1 MAARTDTELV
11 FGGTAARFH
20 SPGEDLFGRTAE
32 SDETDRGL
40 RDPAGPRLMLVR
52 GERGIGRTVFAQANA
67 ERLRAGGIAV
77 LPVACVPG
85 DGERPQLLALRL
97 VMALEE
103 HRSAATKRRPAH
115 KPATEALS
123 ALKRGDRAAMA
134 EALAAALARPAPAVV
149 LVDDA
154 HHADAESLALLD
166 EVDFDRVPPG
176 IRLMLTAVR
185 HAAPES
191 TPPSPGPG
199 HTAVDRLAHNRAAHT
214 ITLPRLTLDDA
225 TALVAQRLRS
235 APDADLTRRLHELS
249 RGVPAALD
257 ALLVEW
263 TAQNAIRTAD
273 GQAFL
278 GTGAPV
284 PLLPDHDRYVTA
296 LRALEE
302 PCGTVA
308 TALSI
313 LWPLGRPA
321 ATLVASSTG
330 LPTESVTE
338 GIRTLVD
345 EGILDELPAQDPTSA
360 SRGWTFRIPLLAH
373 TIRERLGPVK
383 RSHLSA
389 AAVETLWT
397 VGDRAGAGSPGGTG
411 REAGASSPADTRI
424 RTGTGN
430 PAGTETPAEA
440 STPTGTETTAGIK
453 APAKTSTPTGTGT
466 PTPTNLPTDPG
477 AAPRNP
483 PSSPA
488 PPTAPP
494 SLLEEADAQTYL
506 PDRITDAGFLVDRDR
521 AVTEL
526 TAAARSLYPD
536 LERRG
541 MLRWHMGA
549 VRLIEE
555 QYARDLAIL
564 QSGQAA
570 FGCGDY
576 RTARTAAE
584 WLVCGP
590 AEGLESQAVHEAA
603 TLLVASAAAEQDWPA
618 LSRMG
623 TALWWEGLPLSAVA
637 TVSGR
642 VQALWQLE
650 KWQEALT
657 LMLQTERV
665 WQATPGSR
673 ALLELFRR
681 VAEYVL
687 GHPDRFARALA
698 LPEEPD
704 LPSNKAFA
712 QNIAT
717 FDVLLGIGDLRGA
730 ANLLSSRRMQLEL
743 LPQPNR
749 FLWHHLN
756 GQWDEALALARR
768 LLVNG
773 GVLNVVPGHH
783 LLPARTAA
791 ILLAQGRTTSAD
803 RLISSVRGKVD
814 GPLEHILDHAEAEV
828 LRTLGELGRAEE
840 VLRRGLRAADERGS
854 FYGIDELLA
863 SLAEVHAAAGHKD
876 RVTACLERLERTAEQ
891 MNSGRT
897 RLLHLLTSGKILGPD
912 SPEARKH
919 LHEAVDLARSRGQPF
934 ETAVTLLAAVRANA
948 APATLL
954 HEAYER
960 FGELGATLW
969 RFHTRTAMR
978 EAGLTVPGRRQAT
991 AENEHLLAT
1000 LLAEGLTNRQ
1010 IAGVLRLS
1018 EDAVANRL
1026 SRLFA
1031 RTGMRSRTEVVTAVL
1046 TGTPMTTDHH

>member
-1 MAARTDTELV
+1 MSEQVNFLCRVCHDCRRWTGARPSGRSEAGAARPVRDSSKVAVEKVAARTDTELV

-20 SPGEDLFGRTAE
+20 TPGEDLLGRTAE

-40 RDPAGPRLMLVR
+40 RDPAGPRLVLVR
-52 GERGIGRTVFAQANA
+52 GERGIGRSVFAHAAA
-67 ERLRAGGIAV
+67 ERLRAEGIAV
-77 LPVACVPG
+77 LTIACVPG
-85 DGERPQLLALRL
+85 DDEHPQLLALRL

-115 KPATEALS
+115 KPAAEALS
-123 ALKRGDRAAMA
+123 ATKRGDRTAMA
-134 EALAAALARPAPAVV
+134 EALAAALARPTPAVV

-166 EVDFDRVPPG
+166 EADFERTPPG
-176 IRLMLTAVR
+176 TRLILTAVR
-185 HAAPES
+185 HTAPDS
-191 TPPSPGPG
+191 TPPPPGSA
-199 HTAVDRLAHNRAAHT
+199 HTVDRLTHNRAAHT
-214 ITLPRLTLDDA
+214 IALPRLTLEDA
-225 TALVAQRLRS
+225 TAMVAQRLRS
-235 APDADLTRRLHELS
+235 APDADLMRRVHELS
-249 RGVPAALD
+249 RGIPGALD

-263 TAQNAIRTAD
+263 TAQDAIRTAD
-273 GQAFL
+273 GHAFL

-284 PLLPDHDRYVTA
+284 PLLPDHDRYVAT
-296 LRALEE
+296 LRTLEE

-313 LWPLGRPA
+313 LWPLGRLA
-321 ATLVASSTG
+321 ETLIASSTG
-330 LPTESVTE
+330 LPADAVTTS
-338 GIRTLVD
+338 IRTLVD
-345 EGILDELPAQDPTSA
+345 EGILDELPGRNAPSTT
-360 SRGWTFRIPLLAH
+360 RGWTFRVPLLAH
-373 TIRERLGPVK
+373 TVRERLGPVK

-389 AAVETLWT
+389 TAVEALWAGRGPGGT
-397 VGDRAGAGSPGGTG
+397 ENRAGAASPTGT
-411 REAGASSPADTRI
+411 PADT
-424 RTGTGN
+424 
-430 PAGTETPAEA
+430 
-440 STPTGTETTAGIK
+440 
-453 APAKTSTPTGTGT
+453 
-466 PTPTNLPTDPG
+466 G
-477 AAPRNP
+477 AAPQDP
-483 PSSPA
+483 P
-488 PPTAPP
+488 PPT
-494 SLLEEADAQTYL
+494 LLEEADAQTYL
-506 PDRITDAGFLVDRDR
+506 PDRIADAGFLVDSDR

-564 QSGQAA
+564 RSGQAA

-590 AEGLESQAVHEAA
+590 AEGLDPQAVHEAA
-603 TLLVASAAAEQDWPA
+603 TLMVASAAAEQDWPA

-623 TALWWEGLPLSAVA
+623 TALWWEGLPLSAMA

-650 KWQEALT
+650 KWQEALA
-657 LMLQTERV
+657 LMSRTERV

-673 ALLELFRR
+673 ALLDLFSR

-687 GHPDRFARALA
+687 GSPDRFTRALA
-698 LPEEPD
+698 LPEEPG
-704 LPSNKAFA
+704 LPPNKAFA
-712 QNIAT
+712 QNIAQ

-730 ANLLSSRRMQLEL
+730 ANLLSTRGMSLEL
-743 LPQPNR
+743 LPQPSR

-756 GQWDEALALARR
+756 GRWDEALSLARR

-791 ILLAQGRTTSAD
+791 VLLAQGRTTSAD
-803 RLISSVRGKVD
+803 RLISSVRGQVD
-814 GPLEHILDHAEAEV
+814 GPLEHILDHAEADV
-828 LRTLGELGRAEE
+828 LRTLGDLSRAEE
-840 VLRRGLRAADERGS
+840 LLRRGLRAADERGS
-854 FYGIDELLA
+854 FYGTDELLA
-863 SLAEVHAAAGHKD
+863 SLAEVHAEAGHPD
-876 RVTACLERLERTAEQ
+876 RATACLERLDRTAEQ

-919 LHEAVDLARSRGQPF
+919 LHEAVDLARSRTQPF
-934 ETAVTLLAAVRANA
+934 ETAVTLLAAARANA
-948 APATLL
+948 APAALL

-960 FGELGATLW
+960 FGDLDATLW
-969 RFHTRTAMR
+969 RFHTRAAMR
-978 EAGLTVPGRRQAT
+978 ETGLPVPGRKQAT
-991 AENEHLLAT
+991 AENQHLLAT

-1031 RTGMRSRTEVVTAVL
+1031 RTGMRSRTAVVTAVL
-1046 TGTPMTTDHH
+1046 TGSPMTADHH

>member
-20 SPGEDLFGRTAE
+20 GPGEDLLGRTAE
-32 SDETDRGL
+32 SDEADDHL
-40 RDPAGPRLMLVR
+40 RDPAGPRLLLVR
-52 GERGIGRTVFAQANA
+52 GERGIGRTVFAHATA

-77 LPVACVPG
+77 LPVDCVPG
-85 DGERPQLLALRL
+85 DGEHPQLLALRL

-103 HRSAATKRRPAH
+103 HRSATTKRTPTR
-115 KPATEALS
+115 KPAAEALS
-123 ALKRGDRAAMA
+123 AMKHDDRTAMA
-134 EALAAALARPAPAVV
+134 EALAAALAGPTPTVV

-176 IRLMLTAVR
+176 IRLLLTAAR
-185 HAAPES
+185 HIAPAQRS
-191 TPPSPGPG
+191 PSPGSG
-199 HTAVDRLAHNRAAHT
+199 SGQAMDRLADNRAAHT
-214 ITLPRLTLDDA
+214 IVLPRLALEDA
-225 TALVAQRLRS
+225 TAMVAQRLRS
-235 APDADLTRRLHELS
+235 APDADLMRRLHELS
-249 RGVPAALD
+249 RGIPGALD
-257 ALLVEW
+257 ALLAEW
-263 TAQNAIRTAD
+263 TGQDAIRTAD
-273 GQAFL
+273 GHAFL

-284 PLLPDHDRYVTA
+284 PLLPDHDRYVAA

-321 ATLVASSTG
+321 EALVASSTG
-330 LPTESVTE
+330 LPAESVTD

-345 EGILDELPAQDPTSA
+345 EGILDELPAQPRTPASA
-360 SRGWTFRIPLLAH
+360 PRGWTFRVPLLAH
-373 TIRERLGPVK
+373 TVRERLGPVK

-389 AAVETLWT
+389 TAVEALW
-397 VGDRAGAGSPGGTG
+397 
-411 REAGASSPADTRI
+411 AS
-424 RTGTGN
+424 
-430 PAGTETPAEA
+430 
-440 STPTGTETTAGIK
+440 
-453 APAKTSTPTGTGT
+453 
-466 PTPTNLPTDPG
+466 G
-477 AAPRNP
+477 AAPKDP
-483 PSSPA
+483 PPL
-488 PPTAPP
+488 PTQ
-494 SLLEEADAQTYL
+494 LLEEADAQTYL
-506 PDRITDAGFLVDRDR
+506 PDRIADAGFLVDRDR

-526 TAAARSLYPD
+526 TTAAHSLYPD

-541 MLRWHMGA
+541 MLRWHVGA

-555 QYARDLAIL
+555 QYDRDLAIL
-564 QSGQAA
+564 RSGQAA
-570 FGCGDY
+570 AGCGDY

-590 AEGLESQAVHEAA
+590 AEGLDPQAVHEAA
-603 TLLVASAAAEQDWPA
+603 TLLVASAAAEQDWQA

-623 TALWWEGLPLSAVA
+623 TAHWWEGLPLSAMA

-650 KWQEALT
+650 KWQEALA

-687 GHPDRFARALA
+687 GRPDRFLRALA

-704 LPSNKAFA
+704 LAPSKAFA
-712 QNIAT
+712 FNIAT
-717 FDVLLGIGDLRGA
+717 FDVLLGIGDLRAA
-730 ANLLSSRRMQLEL
+730 ANLLSTRGMHLEL

-768 LLVNG
+768 LLVDG

-791 ILLAQGRTTSAD
+791 ILLAQGRPTSAD
-803 RLISSVRGKVD
+803 RLISSVRGQVN
-814 GPLEHILDHAEAEV
+814 GPLEHVLDHAEAEI

-840 VLRRGLRAADERGS
+840 VLWRGLRAADERGS
-854 FYGIDELLA
+854 FYGTDELLA
-863 SLAEVHAAAGHKD
+863 SLAEVHAEAGQPDRAA
-876 RVTACLERLERTAEQ
+876 ACLARLERTAEQ
-891 MNSGRT
+891 MNSGRA
-897 RLLHLLTSGKILGPD
+897 RLLYLLTSGKILDPD
-912 SPEARKH
+912 SSEAHKSEAHKH
-919 LHEAVDLARSRGQPF
+919 LSEAVDLARSRSQPF

-948 APATLL
+948 GPATLL
-954 HEAYER
+954 HEAYEH
-960 FGELGATLW
+960 FGEMGATLW

-1046 TGTPMTTDHH
+1046 RGTQITTPHH

>member
-11 FGGTAARFH
+11 FGGTAARVH
-20 SPGEDLFGRTAE
+20 GPGEELLGRTAE
-32 SDETDRGL
+32 SDEIDDRL
-40 RDPAGPRLMLVR
+40 RDPAGPRLLLVR
-52 GERGIGRTVFAQANA
+52 GERGIGRTAFAHATA

-85 DGERPQLLALRL
+85 DGEHPQLLALRL

-103 HRSAATKRRPAH
+103 HRSAATKRTPTR
-115 KPATEALS
+115 KPAAEALS
-123 ALKRGDRAAMA
+123 AMKHDDRPAMT
-134 EALAAALARPAPAVV
+134 EALAAALTRPTPTVV

-166 EVDFDRVPPG
+166 EVDFDRVPAG
-176 IRLMLTAVR
+176 IRLMVTAAQ
-185 HAAPES
+185 HTAPAG
-191 TPPSPGPG
+191 PSPSPLPLPLPSPSSGSG
-199 HTAVDRLAHNRAAHT
+199 SGSGQAMDRLAHNRSAHT
-214 ITLPRLTLDDA
+214 IALPRLTLDDA
-225 TALVAQRLRS
+225 TAMVAQRLRS
-235 APDADLTRRLHELS
+235 APDADLMRRLHELS
-249 RGVPAALD
+249 RGIPGALD
-257 ALLVEW
+257 ALLAEW
-263 TAQNAIRTAD
+263 TAQDAIRTAD
-273 GQAFL
+273 GHAFL

-321 ATLVASSTG
+321 ESLVASSTG
-330 LPTESVTE
+330 LPAESVTD
-338 GIRTLVD
+338 GIRTLID
-345 EGILDELPAQDPTSA
+345 EGILDELPGHPRTPASA
-360 SRGWTFRIPLLAH
+360 PRGWTFRLPLLAH
-373 TIRERLGPVK
+373 TVRERLGPVK

-389 AAVETLWT
+389 AAVEALW
-397 VGDRAGAGSPGGTG
+397 AG
-411 REAGASSPADTRI
+411 
-424 RTGTGN
+424 
-430 PAGTETPAEA
+430 
-440 STPTGTETTAGIK
+440 
-453 APAKTSTPTGTGT
+453 
-466 PTPTNLPTDPG
+466 G
-477 AAPRNP
+477 AAQDP
-483 PSSPA
+483 PALP
-488 PPTAPP
+488 
-494 SLLEEADAQTYL
+494 LLEEADAQTYL

-541 MLRWHMGA
+541 MLRWHLGA

-555 QYARDLAIL
+555 QYDRDLAIL
-564 QSGQAA
+564 RSGQAA
-570 FGCGDY
+570 SGCGDN

-590 AEGLESQAVHEAA
+590 AEGLDPQAVHEAA
-603 TLLVASAAAEQDWPA
+603 TLLVASAAAEQDWQA

-623 TALWWEGLPLSAVA
+623 TALWWEGLPLSAMA

-665 WQATPGSR
+665 WQASPVSR
-673 ALLELFRR
+673 ALLGLFRR

-687 GHPDRFARALA
+687 GRPDRFTRALA

-704 LPSNKAFA
+704 LDPRKAFA
-712 QNIAT
+712 FNIAT
-717 FDVLLGIGDLRGA
+717 FDVLLGIGDLRAA
-730 ANLLSSRRMQLEL
+730 ANLLSTRKMNLEL
-743 LPQPNR
+743 LPQHNR

-791 ILLAQGRTTSAD
+791 ILLAQGRPTSAD
-803 RLISSVRGKVD
+803 RLISSVRGQVN
-814 GPLEHILDHAEAEV
+814 GPLEHILDHAEAEI
-828 LRTLGELGRAEE
+828 LRTLGKLGRAEE

-854 FYGIDELLA
+854 FYGTDELLA
-863 SLAEVHAAAGHKD
+863 SLAEVHAEAGHPD
-876 RVTACLERLERTAEQ
+876 RATACLERLDRTAEQ

-919 LHEAVDLARSRGQPF
+919 LHEAVDLARSRSQPF

-948 APATLL
+948 GPATLL
-954 HEAYER
+954 HEAYEH
-960 FGELGATLW
+960 FGEMGATLW

-978 EAGLTVPGRRQAT
+978 EAGLTVPGRSQAT

-1046 TGTPMTTDHH
+1046 KGTQMTTNHH

>member
-1 MAARTDTELV
+1 MERVAARTDTELV

-20 SPGEDLFGRTAE
+20 GPGEELLGRTAE
-32 SDETDRGL
+32 SAETDDRL
-40 RDPAGPRLMLVR
+40 RDPAGPRLVLVR
-52 GERGIGRTVFAQANA
+52 GERGIGRTVFAHAAA
-67 ERLRAGGIAV
+67 ERLRAEGLTV
-77 LPVACVPG
+77 LPLACVPG

-103 HRSAATKRRPAH
+103 HRSATTKHRPTRTPTH
-115 KPATEALS
+115 VPTHMPAAEALS
-123 ALKRGDRAAMA
+123 AMKHDDPTAMA
-134 EALAAALARPAPAVV
+134 EALAATLARPTPAVV

-166 EVDFDRVPPG
+166 GVDFDRVPPG
-176 IRLMLTAVR
+176 IRLLLTA
-185 HAAPES
+185 APHNA
-191 TPPSPGPG
+191 TARPAPSPGSGPG
-199 HTAVDRLAHNRAAHT
+199 SGQAMDRLANNRAAHT
-214 ITLPRLTLDDA
+214 ITLPRLTLEDA
-225 TALVAQRLRS
+225 TAMVAQRLRS
-235 APDADLTRRLHELS
+235 APDADLMRRLHELS
-249 RGVPAALD
+249 LGIPGVLD

-263 TAQNAIRTAD
+263 TGQDAIRTAD
-273 GQAFL
+273 GHAFL

-284 PLLPDHDRYVTA
+284 PLLPDHDRYVAA

-313 LWPLGRPA
+313 LWPLGRSA
-321 ATLVASSTG
+321 EALVASSTG
-330 LPTESVTE
+330 LPTESVSD
-338 GIRTLVD
+338 GIRTLTA
-345 EGILDELPAQDPTSA
+345 EGILDELPGRNAASP
-360 SRGWTFRIPLLAH
+360 SRGWTFRVPLLAH
-373 TIRERLGPVK
+373 TVRERLGPVK

-389 AAVETLWT
+389 AAVEALW
-397 VGDRAGAGSPGGTG
+397 
-411 REAGASSPADTRI
+411 AD
-424 RTGTGN
+424 
-430 PAGTETPAEA
+430 
-440 STPTGTETTAGIK
+440 
-453 APAKTSTPTGTGT
+453 
-466 PTPTNLPTDPG
+466 G
-477 AAPRNP
+477 AAQDP
-483 PSSPA
+483 PP
-488 PPTAPP
+488 
-494 SLLEEADAQTYL
+494 LLEEADAETYL
-506 PDRITDAGFLVDRDR
+506 PDRIADAGFLVDRDR

-526 TAAARSLYPD
+526 TAAALSLYPD

-541 MLRWHMGA
+541 MLRWHLGA

-555 QYARDLAIL
+555 QYDRDLAVL
-564 QSGQAA
+564 RSGQAA
-570 FGCGDY
+570 AGCGDY

-590 AEGLESQAVHEAA
+590 AEGLGPQAVHEAA
-603 TLLVASAAAEQDWPA
+603 TLLVASAAAEQDWQA

-623 TALWWEGLPLSAVA
+623 TALWWEGLPLSAMA

-650 KWQEALT
+650 KWQEALD
-657 LMLQTERV
+657 LMLRTERV
-665 WQATPGSR
+665 WQSTPGSR

-687 GHPDRFARALA
+687 GLPDRFTRALA

-704 LPSNKAFA
+704 LAPSKAFA
-712 QNIAT
+712 FNIAT
-717 FDVLLGIGDLRGA
+717 FDVLLGIGDLRAA
-730 ANLLSSRRMQLEL
+730 ANLLSTRSMHLEL

-803 RLISSVRGKVD
+803 RLISSVRGQVN
-814 GPLEHILDHAEAEV
+814 GPLEHVLDHAEAEV
-828 LRTLGELGRAEE
+828 LRTLGDLGRAED

-854 FYGIDELLA
+854 FYATDELLA
-863 SLAEVHAAAGHKD
+863 SLAEVHAEAGHQD
-876 RVTACLERLERTAEQ
+876 RATARLARLERTAEQ

-897 RLLHLLTSGKILGPD
+897 RLLYLLTSGKILDPD
-912 SPEARKH
+912 SSEAHKH
-919 LHEAVDLARSRGQPF
+919 LSEAVDLARSRSQPF

-948 APATLL
+948 GPATLL
-954 HEAYER
+954 HEAYEH
-960 FGELGATLW
+960 FGEMGAALW

-978 EAGLTVPGRRQAT
+978 EAGLTVPGRRRAT

-1046 TGTPMTTDHH
+1046 TGTPMTKTHH

>member
-20 SPGEDLFGRTAE
+20 SPGEDLLGRTVE
-32 SDETDRGL
+32 SDEIDRGL
-40 RDPAGPRLMLVR
+40 RDPSGPRLVLVR
-52 GERGIGRTVFAQANA
+52 GERGIGRSVFAHAAA

-77 LPVACVPG
+77 LTVACVPG
-85 DGERPQLLALRL
+85 DGEHPQLLALRM

-103 HRSAATKRRPAH
+103 HRSVTTKRRPAH
-115 KPATEALS
+115 KPAAEAL
-123 ALKRGDRAAMA
+123 AATKRGDPTAMA
-134 EALAAALARPAPAVV
+134 EALAAALARPTPAVV

-154 HHADAESLALLD
+154 HHADTESLALLD
-166 EVDFDRVPPG
+166 EVDFERAPPG
-176 IRLMLTAVR
+176 IRLILTAVR
-185 HAAPES
+185 HTAPDS
-191 TPPSPGPG
+191 TPPPPGSG
-199 HTAVDRLAHNRAAHT
+199 HTMDRLAHNRAAHT
-214 ITLPRLTLDDA
+214 IALPRLTLENA
-225 TALVAQRLRS
+225 TAMVAQRLRS
-235 APDADLTRRLHELS
+235 APDADLMRRVHELT
-249 RGVPAALD
+249 RGIPGALD

-263 TAQNAIRTAD
+263 TAQDAIRTAD
-273 GQAFL
+273 GHAFL

-284 PLLPDHDRYVTA
+284 PLLPDHDRYIAT
-296 LRALEE
+296 LRTLEE

-313 LWPLGRPA
+313 LWPLGRA
-321 ATLVASSTG
+321 AETLIASSTG
-330 LPTESVTE
+330 LPPEAVTNS
-338 GIRTLVD
+338 IRTLVD
-345 EGILDELPAQDPTSA
+345 EGILDELPGQNAA
-360 SRGWTFRIPLLAH
+360 STTRGWTFRVPLLAH
-373 TIRERLGPVK
+373 TVRERLGPVK

-389 AAVETLWT
+389 AAVEALW
-397 VGDRAGAGSPGGTG
+397 AGEGPGGTG
-411 REAGASSPADTRI
+411 NRADPASPTETSADT
-424 RTGTGN
+424 
-430 PAGTETPAEA
+430 
-440 STPTGTETTAGIK
+440 
-453 APAKTSTPTGTGT
+453 
-466 PTPTNLPTDPG
+466 G
-477 AAPRNP
+477 AAPQDP
-483 PSSPA
+483 PPPA
-488 PPTAPP
+488 
-494 SLLEEADAQTYL
+494 LLDEADAQTYL
-506 PDRITDAGFLVDRDR
+506 PDRIADAGFLIDSDR

-564 QSGQAA
+564 RSGQAA

-590 AEGLESQAVHEAA
+590 AEGLDSQAVHEAA

-623 TALWWEGLPLSAVA
+623 TALWWEGLPLSAMA

-657 LMLQTERV
+657 LMVETERV

-673 ALLELFRR
+673 ALLELFSR
-681 VAEYVL
+681 VTEYVL
-687 GHPDRFARALA
+687 GSPDRFTRALA
-698 LPEEPD
+698 LPEEPG
-704 LPSNKAFA
+704 LPPNKAFA
-712 QNIAT
+712 QNIAQ

-730 ANLLSSRRMQLEL
+730 ANLLSTREMSLKL
-743 LPQPNR
+743 LPQPSR

-756 GQWDEALALARR
+756 GRWDEALSLARR

-803 RLISSVRGKVD
+803 RLISSVRGQVN
-814 GPLEHILDHAEAEV
+814 GPLEHILDHAEADI
-828 LRTLGELGRAEE
+828 LRTLGDLGRAEE
-840 VLRRGLRAADERGS
+840 LLRRGLHAADERGS
-854 FYGIDELLA
+854 FYGTDELLA
-863 SLAEVHAAAGHKD
+863 SLAEVHAEAGHPD
-876 RVTACLERLERTAEQ
+876 RATACLERLEQTAEQ

-897 RLLHLLTSGKILGPD
+897 RLLHLLTSGKILDPD

-919 LHEAVDLARSRGQPF
+919 LHEAVDLARSRTQPF
-934 ETAVTLLAAVRANA
+934 ETAVTLLAAARANA

-960 FGELGATLW
+960 FGDLDATLW

-978 EAGLTVPGRRQAT
+978 ETGLPVPGRKQAT
-991 AENEHLLAT
+991 AENQHLLAT

-1010 IAGVLRLS
+1010 IAAVLRLS

-1031 RTGMRSRTEVVTAVL
+1031 RTGMRSRTAVVTAVL
-1046 TGTPMTTDHH
+1046 TGSPMTADHH